1 MGNLHI
7 VTGYKGENHV
17 TAADIASFQASIFGT
32 GEYVLNRG
40 NKFSTTVV
48 SNNQIR
54 VADGDILMQGR
65 HIRMNEGT
73 YVDLT
78 IENGSQGYF
87 RNDLIVARYTK
98 DSTTGVEDCNLVVI
112 KGTAVS
118 ADPVDPEYTT
128 GDIIEEHVLLN
139 DMPLYRIPLDG
150 LNVGTLVPLWTEAS
164 ITVSPAS
171 IGAVPATRTING
183 KALSSNITLN
193 ASDVSA
199 IPTSEKAAANGVATL
214 DANGKVTAQQAASF
228 MKQITST
235 TYTLTEEDAGMFINV
250 SNGAGITITIPTM
263 DDVPFPRNTEIEF
276 FQQSA
281 GVLTFV
287 PADGVTLWSLD
298 SMNQTAG
305 RYAVVCLKKIW
316 SDTWLLAGALA

>member
-164 ITVSPAS
+164 ISVSPADIGAAPADHTHTPAS
-171 IGAVPATRTING
+171 IGAEKQRLQFTNKTVAASAFVANSTYEDFGYRAAV
-183 KALSSNITLN
+183 ALS
-193 ASDVSA
+193 
-199 IPTSEKAAANGVATL
+199 G
-214 DANGKVTAQQAASF
+214 VTANMTPEVVFNVADAISGIFAPVAAC
-228 MKQITST
+228 
-235 TYTLTEEDAGMFINV
+235 YAG
-250 SNGAGITITIPTM
+250 GIYLYASEVPEATITIPT
-263 DDVPFPRNTEIEF
+263 IIC
-276 FQQSA
+276 
-281 GVLTFV
+281 
-287 PADGVTLWSLD
+287 WK
-298 SMNQTAG
+298 
-305 RYAVVCLKKIW
+305 AV
-316 SDTWLLAGALA
+316 G

>member
-164 ITVSPAS
+164 ITADVETGAITGDKIAS
-171 IGAVPATRTING
+171 GAVTKYFSAQIGTNWQGTEAPFTQEITISG
-183 KALSSNITLN
+183 VL
-193 ASDVSA
+193 ASDRPVVDIIHSEDFETVEAETEAWSKIYRITTGQNKITVYAKEKPETAVS
-199 IPTSEKAAANGVATL
+199 I
-214 DANGKVTAQQAASF
+214 Q
-228 MKQITST
+228 M
-235 TYTLTEEDAGMFINV
+235 
-250 SNGAGITITIPTM
+250 
-263 DDVPFPRNTEIEF
+263 
-276 FQQSA
+276 
-281 GVLTFV
+281 
-287 PADGVTLWSLD
+287 GVT
-298 SMNQTAG
+298 
-305 RYAVVCLKKIW
+305 RK
-316 SDTWLLAGALA
+316 